1 MSNASANRLG
11 AARILAPADGG
22 EPPNADDGSG
32 GAEKEAPE
40 EKRDADGGRALDGA
54 ERLFAKEGNGD
65 VTGRSDHR
73 APKTIPKQPR
83 HEDCRIALGSE
94 PDECESER
102 TGGRSE
108 HGHSSYARRSGLWH
122 PSGDRIAS
130 RDVRRH
136 EERHLRHDPLRQPRI
151 RSEVGQRF
159 ECIDHATRLV
169 NAGAAFRTLVE
180 VRTKIGDAESGF

>member
-32 GAEKEAPE
+32 GAEREAAE
-40 EKRDADGGRALDGA
+40 EQRDADGAGALDGA
-54 ERLFAKEGNGD
+54 ERLSAKEENAD

-130 RDVRRH
+130 RHLRRH
-136 EERHLRHDPLRQPRI
+136 KARPLRHAPPRQP
-151 RSEVGQRF
+151 
-159 ECIDHATRLV
+159 L
-169 NAGAAFRTLVE
+169 
-180 VRTKIGDAESGF
+180 